1 MAQNARVY
9 HRPGGLA
16 QEYDPNNQEAEA
28 GVGAGAEAGR
38 YCEFLAILNS
48 IMNSVHT

>member
-28 GVGAGAEAGR
+28 GAEAGVGAGAGAGVTVN
-38 YCEFLAILNS
+38 FWPSSTTL
-48 IMNSVHT
+48 